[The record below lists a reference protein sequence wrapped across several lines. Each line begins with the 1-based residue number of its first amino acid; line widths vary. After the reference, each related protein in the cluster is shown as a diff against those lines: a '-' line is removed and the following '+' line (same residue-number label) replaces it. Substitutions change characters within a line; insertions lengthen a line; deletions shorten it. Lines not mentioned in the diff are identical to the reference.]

1 LELEEH
7 AERLKERVPTEEED
21 PRKAPHEQLRSPV
34 AGEGFLEGG
43 CCQSPKLGERERE
56 FEGEG
61 NSSEV

>member
-34 AGEGFLEGG
+34 TGEGFLEGG
-43 CCQSPKLGERERE
+43 CCRSPKLGERERE